1 MKPGL
6 VEILILA
13 FVLVLVFGHRRLPEL
28 GRQLGRGMVEFK
40 DGITG
45 KSAREEAPASR
56 DDAPLT
62 P

>member
-13 FVLVLVFGHRRLPEL
+13 FVLVLVFGHRRLPAL
-28 GRQLGRGMVEFK
+28 GRHLGRGMLEFK

-45 KSAREEAPASR
+45 KGSREEVPASR